1 MASAKANGTQ
11 ATMLITKNLMYYC
24 HTHSDATIRYC
35 ASQMQL
41 HIHSDASY
49 LSASK
54 AISRVVGHFFLSNH
68 FDTSSPTKHNGSL
81 LVVAAIL
88 KNVVASAA
96 EAELGGLFVN
106 DKEGEVIRKTLEEM
120 IHPQH
125 PTSMQIDN
133 STVLVIINETL
144 KQSRSKAVD
153 MRFYWVWDR
162 CK

>member
-1 MASAKANGTQ
+1 MNQ
-11 ATMLITKNLMYYC
+11 
-24 HTHSDATIRYC
+24 
-35 ASQMQL
+35 
-41 HIHSDASY
+41 
-49 LSASK
+49 
-54 AISRVVGHFFLSNH
+54 